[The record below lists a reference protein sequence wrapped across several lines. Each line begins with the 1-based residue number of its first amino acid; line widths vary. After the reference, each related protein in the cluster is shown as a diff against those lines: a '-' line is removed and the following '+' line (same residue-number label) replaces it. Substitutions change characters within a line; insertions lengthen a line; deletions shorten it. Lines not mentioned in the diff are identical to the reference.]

1 MNSLKEV
8 GVSEMSAI
16 GETFSVAK
24 LSDDRDAPVEGN
36 GNWLINP
43 FFENGD

>member
-16 GETFSVAK
+16 GETFSIAE
-24 LSDDRDAPVEGN
+24 LSDDRDAPAEGN
-36 GNWLINP
+36 PLLLLKN
-43 FFENGD
+43 